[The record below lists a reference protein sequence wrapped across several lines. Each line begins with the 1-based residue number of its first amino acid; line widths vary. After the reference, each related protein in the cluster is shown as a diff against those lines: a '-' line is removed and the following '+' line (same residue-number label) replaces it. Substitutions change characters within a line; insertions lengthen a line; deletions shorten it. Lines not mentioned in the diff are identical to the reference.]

1 MTITVSQL
9 DVMTDTEAALTLAAC
24 CGSSAWVSGMLARRP
39 FQTPDKLFAAADS
52 VSETLIE
59 EDWLEAFTHHP
70 KIGTRNANA
79 VVSPAAE
86 SWSAGE
92 QSAVA
97 TATAAVGAELADANE
112 AYEKRFGFIFIVFAN
127 GRNASEILALLRTR
141 MTKHRRDEIFIAAA
155 EQRKITRLRLG
166 KLIAGE
172 DAS

>member
-9 DVMTDTEAALTLAAC
+9 DGMTDTEAAFKLAAC

-39 FQTPDKLFAAADS
+39 FGTPDGLFAAAES
-52 VSETLIE
+52 VADTLVE
-59 EDWLEAFTHHP
+59 KDWLEAFTHHP
-70 KIGTRNANA
+70 KLGARSANA
-79 VVSPAAE
+79 AVSTTAK

-97 TATAAVGAELADANE
+97 TADTTVMVALADAND
-112 AYEKRFGFIFIVFAN
+112 AYEARYGFIFIVFAN

-141 MTKHRRDEIFIAAA
+141 MTNERSDEISIASA

-166 KLIAGE
+166 KLVMSGDTI
-172 DAS
+172 